1 MISLFKKKTDQ
12 NTKDSSEF
20 SSASKKQKEEEVFQ
34 FTPRN
39 LVAGRLPYVKGYE
52 QDSIYHAAESLLNC
66 GQVRFIYSVKDGFVY
81 WIAAPASEFGNN
93 IESASPIEAALPG
106 LKEHLGDGA
115 YIIQSSQTIHTIVIK
130 NERGLCSYSGPP
142 AMVAKFNAQ
151 EGNDDVFMPTKGRM
165 KWISLGDAERKRTQS
180 LFKLSA
186 LVGLLLNVAGATI
199 WISSSIYEGAQ
210 ASELTRIVDEQK
222 RSITNL
228 VSSLNIKTVRNPV
241 LDEHAKLEKFVASTY
256 NGRIIH
262 FKMSNGKISW
272 AIEIPSWTPQEELA
286 QLGQGIQIVQLPNA
300 KMMVSK
306 G

>member
-1 MISLFKKKTDQ
+1 MISLFKKKTDAKLEERIAL
-12 NTKDSSEF
+12 TTS
-20 SSASKKQKEEEVFQ
+20 SKKKEEEVFQ

-39 LVAGRLPYVKGYE
+39 LVAGRLPFVKGYE
-52 QDSIYHAAESLLNC
+52 RDSIYHAAESLLNC
-66 GQVRFIYSVKDGFVY
+66 GQVRFIYSIKDGFVY

-93 IESASPIEAALPG
+93 IDSASPIEAALPG
-106 LKEHLGDGA
+106 IKEHMGDGA
-115 YIIQSSQTIHTIVIK
+115 YIIQSSQTINTIVVK

-151 EGNDDVFMPTKGRM
+151 EGNDDIFYPTKGKM
-165 KWISLGDAERKRTQS
+165 KWISLGDAERRRTQS

-186 LVGLLLNVAGATI
+186 LVGLLMNVMGAAI
-199 WISSSIYEGAQ
+199 WISASIYEGAQ
-210 ASELTRIVDEQK
+210 ASQLTQIVEEQK
-222 RSITNL
+222 RSITTL
-228 VSSLNIKTVRNPV
+228 VGSLNAKAVRNPV

-256 NGRIIH
+256 NGRIMH
-262 FKMSNGKISW
+262 FKMSNGKTSW

-286 QLGQGIQIVQLPNA
+286 QLGHGIQITQLPNA